1 MTLITKGTKV
11 KHKIKPYYGIVTN
24 IIDEIWCT
32 ILWKDGSMSNY
43 EHINN
48 LTAAEGIPGPF
59 NQSGILYI
67 SCGIPG
73 SGKSTFLKSHIA
85 PTERIVSRDEIR
97 FSLLKEGEEYFSHE
111 DEVWDIFIHTIADSI
126 NNGINTYADATHLN
140 YFSRMKLLIAL
151 EDLCKPSDIKGI
163 SFNVPLNICIER
175 NEKRKSTKAYV
186 PINTI
191 RKMARSF
198 SPIAPDEFSTSWEV
212 DKDGNISKIEYQGG
226 TSYDLDYK

>member
-1 MTLITKGTKV
+1 MITKGTKV
-11 KHKIKPYYGIVTN
+11 KNKIKPFYGIVTDV
-24 IIDEIWCT
+24 IDDVWCT
-32 ILWKDGSMSNY
+32 ILWEDGSMSNY
-43 EHINN
+43 EHTTN

-126 NNGINTYADATHLN
+126 NNGINTYADATHLTQK
-140 YFSRMKLLIAL
+140 SRSAL
-151 EDLCKPSDIKGI
+151 FYQLKQRE
-163 SFNVPLNICIER
+163 
-175 NEKRKSTKAYV
+175 
-186 PINTI
+186 IN
-191 RKMARSF
+191 
-198 SPIAPDEFSTSWEV
+198 
-212 DKDGNISKIEYQGG
+212 
-226 TSYDLDYK
+226 